1 MFIAIIYFA
10 SCSPK
15 PTDRIT
21 NTQSEEDTLTTAS
34 IFGHYYYSNN
44 LVGSGIELF
53 RDSTYKYHF
62 GSCLQS
68 GQDSGIFTFHDNII
82 TLTSAVV
89 HLFDTNNNGHDQYI
103 DLTEKKY
110 KFQDN
115 KIYYQIESGDMY
127 DISKYWDKKGT
138 NDEVKFNNGNF
149 GSTLYNS
156 NRQISQKGEF
166 RNYRLINGQKFI
178 YNDRD
183 SLERIEFYKDG
194 QLVNDSLIL
203 KK

>member
-1 MFIAIIYFA
+1 
-10 SCSPK
+10 
-15 PTDRIT
+15 
-21 NTQSEEDTLTTAS
+21 
-34 IFGHYYYSNN
+34 
-44 LVGSGIELF
+44 
-53 RDSTYKYHF
+53 
-62 GSCLQS
+62 
-68 GQDSGIFTFHDNII
+68 
-82 TLTSAVV
+82 
-89 HLFDTNNNGHDQYI
+89 
-103 DLTEKKY
+103 
-110 KFQDN
+110 
-115 KIYYQIESGDMY
+115 MY
-127 DISKYWDKKGT
+127 DISKYWGKKGT

-149 GSTLYNS
+149 GATLYNS